1 MLSIPEEKLKEACRY
16 SSVLSKELKNLF
28 DDEIDHG
35 IKNVDPRD
43 AKNVDRMKSIV
54 RSKMLTPRLTNHE
67 VKNQDRM
74 KIDHG
79 IKNVDHTKINHEDK
93 NVRDEINSRES
104 KMSTSR
110 LILTVSK
117 MLINHGIKNVN
128 ILVDFHGIKM
138 MNKLCFP
145 DV

>member
-1 MLSIPEEKLKEACRY
+1 
-16 SSVLSKELKNLF
+16 
-28 DDEIDHG
+28 
-35 IKNVDPRD
+35 
-43 AKNVDRMKSIV
+43 MKSIV
-54 RSKMLTPRLTNHE
+54 RSKMLTPRLINHE
-67 VKNQDRM
+67 VKNVDHT
-74 KIDHG
+74 KFDHG
-79 IKNVDHTKINHEDK
+79 IKNVDRMKIKHGIK